1 MTTAAA
7 AAVAA
12 LTVRDAT
19 RLFGSARG
27 LRGVS
32 LSLRAGEIYALLGP
46 NGAGKTSLVR
56 AICGRLRL
64 EAGSVVFAGGEQ
76 AGSLAARRALGL
88 VPQRIALHADLTVR
102 ENLALFGR
110 LAGLPSRDV
119 RARVDEALDRAGLA
133 SRADDLLRTLS
144 GGMQRRLNL
153 VAGILHRPRVLLLD
167 EPTVGVDPD
176 ARLRVHALLEH
187 LRDSGMA
194 VLLTTHDLDEA
205 ERLSDR
211 IGFLVDGRLEAE
223 GTLDRLVADTLGMA
237 RHLEVVLAS
246 APDAAAAG
254 GLRALDLQPSQD
266 TARWL
271 GKREG
276 DVSTLG
282 PIERSVRDLG
292 LSVRQ
297 MTLVEPGLRE
307 VFLHLT
313 GRELDA

>member
-1 MTTAAA
+1 
-7 AAVAA
+7 
-12 LTVRDAT
+12 
-19 RLFGSARG
+19 
-27 LRGVS
+27 
-32 LSLRAGEIYALLGP
+32 
-46 NGAGKTSLVR
+46 
-56 AICGRLRL
+56 
-64 EAGSVVFAGGEQ
+64 
-76 AGSLAARRALGL
+76 
-88 VPQRIALHADLTVR
+88 
-102 ENLALFGR
+102 
-110 LAGLPSRDV
+110 LPSRDV
-119 RARVDEALDRAGLA
+119 RARVDEALDRADLA

-223 GTLDRLVADTLGMA
+223 GTLDRLVADTLGTA
-237 RHLEVVLAS
+237 RHLEVVLTS
-246 APDAAAAG
+246 APDGAAAG